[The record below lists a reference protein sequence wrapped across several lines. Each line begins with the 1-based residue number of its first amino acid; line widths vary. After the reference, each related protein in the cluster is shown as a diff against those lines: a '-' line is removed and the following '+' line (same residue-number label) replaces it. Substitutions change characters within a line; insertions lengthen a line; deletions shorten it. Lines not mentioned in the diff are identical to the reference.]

1 MSTSKNARRRWGA
14 MGLVASLAL
23 AAGSVPAN
31 AEPTRRVA
39 SAKPFTT
46 AQLVGVLRQAGYVDI
61 EAESADQIHF
71 KRSGQIFYL
80 NRYPDGDLVL
90 YFGLTGYTHLAP
102 GDFNAWNREKRLT
115 RAYQDVSGDAVLES
129 DMLFDGGLTA
139 RKIAVWVNVFVGL
152 VDGYEDFLRDRETA
166 NRALDP
172 RPDAPPDAAP
182 DRASRL

>member
-1 MSTSKNARRRWGA
+1 MSAPTLTRWRRHGWALALGL
-14 MGLVASLAL
+14 LVATA
-23 AAGSVPAN
+23 SVPVD
-31 AEPTRRVA
+31 AESPRRVA

-46 AQLVGVLRQAGYVDI
+46 DQLVTVLRQAGYVDI
-61 EAESADQIHF
+61 EAETDTQIHF

-90 YFGLTGYTHLAP
+90 YFGLTGYTHLGP

-115 RAYQDVSGDAVLES
+115 RAYQDSDGDAILES

-139 RKIAVWVNVFVGL
+139 RKVAVWVNVFVGL
-152 VDGYEDFLRDRETA
+152 VDGFEDFLRERDAA

-172 RPDAPPDAAP
+172 PPSTPADA
-182 DRASRL
+182 SL